1 MANIFTDYKPDRKLK
16 EQELIELLRKS
27 IAAAE
32 STVETWED
40 MSYPISN
47 DLRRTIKKANELLQ
61 KLDKDK
67 AFQDELPEWNIK
79 KQEEPSLEELLAGPL
94 RHIENVKKCFEAC
107 KSKSDIAK
115 VIKAIP
121 GYFGTWWAEYDDY
134 SFTIVNRFFDDDI
147 GEYYEEEYWYDY
159 PEDWEDTDD

>member
-1 MANIFTDYKPDRKLK
+1 MVN
-16 EQELIELLRKS
+16 EQELVELLRKS

-32 STVETWED
+32 HTVETWED

-47 DLRRTIKKANELLQ
+47 DLRRTIRQANELLK
-61 KLDKDK
+61 KLDQDK
-67 AFQDELPEWNIK
+67 VFQEELPDCGFK
-79 KQEEPSLEELLAGPL
+79 KLEEPSLEELLAGSL
-94 RHIENVKKCFEAC
+94 RHIEAVKKCFEAC

-115 VIKAIP
+115 VIKAVP

-159 PEDWEDTDD
+159 PEDWEDAND

>member
-1 MANIFTDYKPDRKLK
+1 MVN

-61 KLDKDK
+61 KLDQDK
-67 AFQDELPEWNIK
+67 AFQEELPEWNFK
-79 KQEEPSLEELLAGPL
+79 KQEEPSLEERLAGPL
-94 RHIENVKKCFEAC
+94 RHIEDVKKCFEAC

-121 GYFGTWWAEYDDY
+121 GYFGTWWAEYGGSY
-134 SFTIVNRFFDDDI
+134 FTIVNRFFDDDI
-147 GEYYEEEYWYDY
+147 GDYYEEEYWYDY
-159 PEDWEDTDD
+159 PEDWEED

>member
-1 MANIFTDYKPDRKLK
+1 MANIFTNYKPDGKLK

-27 IAAAE
+27 IATAE
-32 STVETWED
+32 HTVETWED

-61 KLDKDK
+61 KLDQDK

-94 RHIENVKKCFEAC
+94 RHIEDVKKCFEAC

-115 VIKAIP
+115 VIKAVP
-121 GYFGTWWAEYDDY
+121 GYFGTWWAEYDGSY
-134 SFTIVNRFFDDDI
+134 FTIVNRFLDDDI

>member
-1 MANIFTDYKPDRKLK
+1 MANIFTNYKPDGKLK

-32 STVETWED
+32 HTVETWED

-47 DLRRTIKKANELLQ
+47 DLRRTIKQANELLQ
-61 KLDKDK
+61 KLDQDK
-67 AFQDELPEWNIK
+67 VFQDELPEWNIK
-79 KQEEPSLEELLAGPL
+79 KQEEPSLEELLAGSL
-94 RHIENVKKCFEAC
+94 RHIEDVKKCFEAC

-115 VIKAIP
+115 VIKAVP

>member
-1 MANIFTDYKPDRKLK
+1 MANIFNNDKPDGKLK
-16 EQELIELLRKS
+16 EQELIELLRMS

-32 STVETWED
+32 HTVETWEG

-47 DLRRTIKKANELLQ
+47 DLRRTIKQANELLQ
-61 KLDKDK
+61 KLDQDK

-94 RHIENVKKCFEAC
+94 RHIEDVKKCFEAC

-115 VIKAIP
+115 VIKAAP
-121 GYFGTWWAEYDDY
+121 GYFGTWWAEYDEY

-147 GEYYEEEYWYDY
+147 GDYYEEEYWYDY
-159 PEDWEDTDD
+159 PEDWED